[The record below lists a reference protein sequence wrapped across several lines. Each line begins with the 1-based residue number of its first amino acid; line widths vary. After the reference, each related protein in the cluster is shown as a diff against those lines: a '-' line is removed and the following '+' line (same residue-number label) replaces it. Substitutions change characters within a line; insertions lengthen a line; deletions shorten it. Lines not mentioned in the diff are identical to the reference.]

1 MVWSDNAKTFVS
13 AGQKLIEVY
22 GPVAPTWKYIVP
34 RSPWWGGWWER
45 LVRSIKSGL
54 KKSIGKGNLTRVE
67 LETTLHEVE
76 SCINSRPLTFVGDEV
91 TDLIPLTPARFLIG
105 RSHMMEKERVSR
117 DPTTP
122 PSRADLLERL
132 EVRGLLID
140 QFWSIWRSE
149 YLRQLPQGK
158 GPSGSSALEKGDL
171 VLIREDNCP
180 RMLWPMGVILDS
192 FSGRDEVVR
201 SYRIKTVSGE
211 VTRPA
216 QRLYLLEMNDS
227 KFQMQSD
234 EKPLKA
240 DTGEGVTD
248 DGPTDLQTDSVT
260 QTDPEP
266 RVSRYGRVLKP
277 VIKFD
282 V

>member
-1 MVWSDNAKTFVS
+1 M
-13 AGQKLIEVY
+13 
-22 GPVAPTWKYIVP
+22 
-34 RSPWWGGWWER
+34 
-45 LVRSIKSGL
+45 
-54 KKSIGKGNLTRVE
+54 
-67 LETTLHEVE
+67 
-76 SCINSRPLTFVGDEV
+76 
-91 TDLIPLTPARFLIG
+91 
-105 RSHMMEKERVSR
+105 
-117 DPTTP
+117 
-122 PSRADLLERL
+122 
-132 EVRGLLID
+132 
-140 QFWSIWRSE
+140 
-149 YLRQLPQGK
+149 
-158 GPSGSSALEKGDL
+158 
-171 VLIREDNCP
+171 IREDNCP